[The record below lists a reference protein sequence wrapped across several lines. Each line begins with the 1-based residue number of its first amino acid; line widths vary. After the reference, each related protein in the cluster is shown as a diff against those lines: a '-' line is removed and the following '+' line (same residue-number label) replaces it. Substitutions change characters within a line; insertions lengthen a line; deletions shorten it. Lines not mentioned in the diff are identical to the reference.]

1 MTPITFWFDPISPYA
16 HLAFEHLPQALE
28 GHSVVVDYKPVLF
41 GALLKHHCHKGPAE
55 IEPKR
60 QWTFRQV
67 AWQGRSL
74 GIRIET
80 PAQHP
85 FNPLPLLRLLLA
97 AAHPRDVQSLEGQS
111 PSNPQPSV
119 EPSSLAQAA
128 RTAFALPNRAQV
140 ERVFHHVWQGG
151 ADPLAPDRLD
161 ALAGDLGLSG
171 QTDAQRPEVRDA
183 LQHLTD
189 EALSLGIFGVPTF
202 ECRGRLFWGLDAL
215 SMLRA
220 MLEGDSWFEDGW
232 KEAARP
238 VPGVVRPT

>member
-41 GALLKHHCHKGPAE
+41 GALLKHHSHKGPAE

-74 GIRIET
+74 GIRIDT

-85 FNPLPLLRLLLA
+85 FNPLTLLRLLLA
-97 AAHPRDVQSLEGQS
+97 AAQLLGPHARTQAGPV
-111 PSNPQPSV
+111 QPS
-119 EPSSLAQAA
+119 ERAQAA
-128 RTAFALPNRAQV
+128 NGPIALPNRAQV
-140 ERVFHHVWQGG
+140 ERVFHHVWHGG
-151 ADPLAPDRLD
+151 ADPLAPERLE
-161 ALAGDLGLSG
+161 ALAISLGLEG
-171 QTDAQRPEVRDA
+171 QADAQRPEVRDA
-183 LQHLTD
+183 LRQLTD
-189 EALSLGIFGVPTF
+189 EALSLGIFGVPTL

-215 SMLRA
+215 PMLRA
-220 MLEGDSWFEDGW
+220 MLEGDSWFDQGW
-232 KEAARP
+232 QEAAKP
-238 VPGVVRPT
+238 VPGVVRQP

>member
-41 GALLKHHCHKGPAE
+41 AALLKHHSHKGPAE

-97 AAHPRDVQSLEGQS
+97 AAQPRDGQ
-111 PSNPQPSV
+111 PQAQA
-119 EPSSLAQAA
+119 EPSLLPQTA
-128 RTAFALPNRAQV
+128 RPAFALPNRAQV
-140 ERVFHHVWQGG
+140 ERVFHHVWHGG
-151 ADPLAPDRLD
+151 ADPLAPVRLD
-161 ALAGDLGLSG
+161 ALAADLGLSG

-183 LQHLTD
+183 LRQLTD

-202 ECRGRLFWGLDAL
+202 ECKGRLFWGLDAL
-215 SMLRA
+215 PMLRA

-238 VPGVVRPT
+238 VPGVVRQT